1 MTIEE
6 QEKKKKEDDDF
17 KREEEKLLAQMKPSP
32 PMKVLLK
39 LTSIHDLL
47 NALDRMAVYDRLMS
61 ELKLTEF
68 DMYEDENRALASI
81 GQPFEM
87 QMQLLPE
94 IEEHRQYSTN
104 PEI

>member
-1 MTIEE
+1 
-6 QEKKKKEDDDF
+6 
-17 KREEEKLLAQMKPSP
+17 
-32 PMKVLLK
+32 MKVLLK

-68 DMYEDENRALASI
+68 DMYEEENRALATI

-87 QMQLLPE
+87 
-94 IEEHRQYSTN
+94 
-104 PEI
+104 